1 MRGAALPSRRGPA
14 EAGGGG
20 PEVAA
25 GPPSRTD
32 PARVLRRLEW
42 LAALYG
48 VAGALWLLA
57 GRGSVAGALVLT
69 LTAAVSIVS
78 FRGLQGL
85 VGQLQAG
92 TDRPE
97 PRSET
102 RPSDRRSR
110 RLVWLRFSLLT
121 LAPLASLWL
130 DSERA
135 LALILGFSVLPL
147 AIMTEGLVQLGF
159 LLVDHDHGD

>member
-1 MRGAALPSRRGPA
+1 MAA
-14 EAGGGG
+14 
-20 PEVAA
+20 
-25 GPPSRTD
+25 PPSRTD

-57 GRGSVAGALVLT
+57 VRGSLAAALVLT
-69 LTAAVSIVS
+69 LTAVVSIVS

-85 VGQLQAG
+85 VGHLQAG

-97 PRSET
+97 SRSENS

-147 AIMTEGLVQLGF
+147 AIMTEGLVQLVF
-159 LLVDHDHGD
+159 VLVDHDHGD

>member
-1 MRGAALPSRRGPA
+1 
-14 EAGGGG
+14 
-20 PEVAA
+20 
-25 GPPSRTD
+25 
-32 PARVLRRLEW
+32 VLRRLEW

-48 VAGALWLLA
+48 LAGALWLLA
-57 GRGSVAGALVLT
+57 LRGSVAGALVLT

-92 TDRPE
+92 AGRPE

-130 DSERA
+130 DSDRA

-147 AIMTEGLVQLGF
+147 AIMTEGLLQLVF
-159 LLVDHDHGD
+159 VLVDHDHGD